1 MSIKNESKDSSQGD
15 EDAKPTKLR
24 HKYSIRDVIK
34 QIYRDRIEE
43 EIPHKT
49 TDKRY
54 ISCYQRAVTKIHQ
67 NMTDDDLERA
77 QNVMDSWNNEAV
89 PPDMQLK

>member
-1 MSIKNESKDSSQGD
+1 LSIRNESKDSSQGD
-15 EDAKPTKLR
+15 EDAKPTKLK

-43 EIPHKT
+43 EIPHKS

-54 ISCYQRAVTKIHQ
+54 IGCYQRAVTKIHQ
-67 NMTDDDLERA
+67 NMTDDDLEHA
-77 QNVMDSWNNEAV
+77 ESVMDLWNNEGV
-89 PPDMQLK
+89 PPEMQLK